1 MKKYINKNDCI
12 SITRT
17 GRLVIVGNSEIP
29 FECNT
34 IRVEYLTKTRTY
46 VHIVSSGLYHEYI
59 YIYIIFFKPIYIFV
73 LYI

>member
-17 GRLVIVGNSEIP
+17 GRLVIVGNSEIL

-59 YIYIIFFKPIYIFV
+59 GI
-73 LYI
+73 